1 MCDLNGKLKELL
13 ASSGLSAGRTAH
25 RSKRLCE
32 FTRGGNYDKLRG
44 HVKGPGAL
52 GLSMHHFV
60 QVPYLP
66 REFAAFSR
74 FH

>member
-13 ASSGLSAGRTAH
+13 ASSGLSAGRTAS
-25 RSKRLCE
+25 RSKRLWE
-32 FTRGGNYDKLRG
+32 FTRGGNSDKLRG

-52 GLSMHHFV
+52 GLSMHHSV
-60 QVPYLP
+60 QVPYWLGD
-66 REFAAFSR
+66 FAAFSW